1 MNKYVSDLSSIN
13 PWENRYVENILTKRG
28 GLLHTIERLV
38 KLAYHVGVSRINITG
53 RLTIIDRINKGPM
66 EKGIIYI

>member
-1 MNKYVSDLSSIN
+1 MWKTYC
-13 PWENRYVENILTKRG
+13 TKRG

-38 KLAYHVGVSRINITG
+38 KLTYHVGMSRINITG
-53 RLTIIDRINKGPM
+53 RLTIIDHLNKGPM

>member
-1 MNKYVSDLSSIN
+1 MWKTYF
-13 PWENRYVENILTKRG
+13 TKHG

>member
-1 MNKYVSDLSSIN
+1 MWKTYF
-13 PWENRYVENILTKRG
+13 TKHG

-38 KLAYHVGVSRINITG
+38 KLAYHVGVRRINIIV
-53 RLTIIDRINKGPM
+53 RLAIIDHLNKGPI